1 LLIIP
6 KKPELSKEERNDQ
19 DDDLVTKN
27 EDAQPKEKFPNP
39 EGVFIESHPCSDAAG
54 DPGGGGTGNGKC
66 AEDEEE
72 LTGPHIPFL
81 LQFVEH
87 AAKRRKKRIQ
97 KPFSTL

>member
-1 LLIIP
+1 MLIIP

-19 DDDLVTKN
+19 DDDLVAED
-27 EDAQPKEKFPNP
+27 EDAQPEEKFPYP
-39 EGVFIESHPCSDAAG
+39 KGIFIESNPCSDAAG
-54 DPGGGGTGNGKC
+54 YPGSGGTGNGKC

-72 LTGPHIPFL
+72 LTRSHIPFL